1 MRTATALTAKA
12 RRAQSE
18 AMKRTHAE
26 HQKAKDKSCL
36 GKWVLLTGQEQGL
49 KRELLAQ
56 VRREAEAASQYDSPS
71 WEVLDGPSAT
81 AREVLARA
89 QTAAL
94 FGGARVVVIR
104 EADRIPTSRK
114 RKGDEAEEDDGEE
127 GERKPD
133 EQRKMAKAVG
143 SLPAGVAVVLVTGEG
158 RDRRKPDVV
167 AALRN
172 AIAKHGL
179 VIECPA
185 MKGGEAA
192 AWAIARA
199 KALGKKLEPA
209 AARMLVG
216 QKVGSGLAELESEV
230 EKLALFV
237 GDRERITAA
246 EVEEVT
252 PRLLEEDVFRM
263 LDAVSGKK
271 PGHAVG
277 VLRGLLGER
286 RAAPPLI
293 MWQLAQSL
301 RELWQV
307 KLLTERG
314 WRPFDHAQGK
324 PGQEVDE
331 ETQALLPQDPR
342 KNALKR
348 LTGSRAWLL
357 GRLAQQS
364 NTVTWSELTRAVQAV
379 HSCDLAMKGIRGTV
393 RDDETALEL
402 LVIQLCTGLKMPM
415 WENPRGERV
424 LG

>member
-1 MRTATALTAKA
+1 M
-12 RRAQSE
+12 
-18 AMKRTHAE
+18 
-26 HQKAKDKSCL
+26 
-36 GKWVLLTGQEQGL
+36 LLTGQEQEL
-49 KRELLAQ
+49 KRELLGQ

-133 EQRKMAKAVG
+133 EQRKMATAVG

-209 AARMLVG
+209 AARKLVE

-252 PRLLEEDVFRM
+252 PRLLEEDVFRL
-263 LDAVSGKK
+263 LDAVSRKE
-271 PGHAVG
+271 PGHAVAI
-277 VLRGLLGER
+277 VRGLLGER

-314 WRPFDHAQGK
+314 WR

-393 RDDETALEL
+393 SNDETALEL
-402 LVIQLCTGLKMPM
+402 LVIQLCTNVEIPL
-415 WENPRGERV
+415 WASPRGERV

>member
-1 MRTATALTAKA
+1 
-12 RRAQSE
+12 
-18 AMKRTHAE
+18 
-26 HQKAKDKSCL
+26 
-36 GKWVLLTGQEQGL
+36 VLLTGQEQEL
-49 KRELLAQ
+49 KRELLGQ

-133 EQRKMAKAVG
+133 EQRKMATAVG

-209 AARMLVG
+209 AARKLVE

-314 WRPFDHAQGK
+314 WRP
-324 PGQEVDE
+324 GQEVDE

-393 RDDETALEL
+393 SNDETALEL
-402 LVIQLCTGLKMPM
+402 LVIQLCTNVEIPL
-415 WENPRGERV
+415 WASPRGERV